1 MELVTRHGDTH
12 PELRH
17 TALECRIVSPRPA
30 LQITRPFL
38 KETNTQN
45 GGNIEAAIC
54 PSCKSSKQ
62 MTEWI

>member
-12 PELRH
+12 PELWH
-17 TALECRIVSPRPA
+17 TGVECRIVSPRPA

-45 GGNIEAAIC
+45 GEILKLPYVPHVSHQNR
-54 PSCKSSKQ
+54 
-62 MTEWI
+62 